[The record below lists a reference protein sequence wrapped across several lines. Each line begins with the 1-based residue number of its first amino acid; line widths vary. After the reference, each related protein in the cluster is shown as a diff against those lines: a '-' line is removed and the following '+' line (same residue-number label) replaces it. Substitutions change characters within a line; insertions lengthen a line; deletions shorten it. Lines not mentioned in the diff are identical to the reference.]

1 MEKKIININKG
12 LFTDTAKS
20 MQPENSTPFVLNGMF
35 DNGDQGYYSNE
46 KGNKPCYS
54 LPDGFTQ
61 HGQIAMLDGEFVVFA
76 ASDTTSIIGVV
87 DRFCVFTE
95 LIRASC
101 LNFNPQYQ
109 ISGEFRL
116 RRGCDRTIYFTD
128 DFNPIRTINL
138 DDLNQYKDDA
148 GNWDC
153 DRFDLFRSFQH
164 PCFSNI
170 TVNNTGGSLSVGTI
184 QFAIQYLD
192 SNLNPTNWITVSNVI
207 PIVSG
212 DLNGVYLNVEGGID
226 EKSNKS
232 VTLNISNLDEDFV
245 YYRIGILYHL
255 NGVTT
260 GYIKPY
266 TEINSSTSTYLYQ
279 GVNEDVDEIAD
290 PSEFSVPRLPYTIAK
305 TIKQLDNKLVIG
317 NIKDKKYNWSKFQQK
332 AMDITSEYETKAMKA
347 EDMDHWSPKT
357 FRYYNDTRSYMRD
370 EVYAFGIVWIFNDGS
385 VSPAF
390 HIPGRTKITDSTL
403 VTIGNSNIHNRPTV
417 ITNNWDDEQIAP
429 NFDTQHLPSVQNA
442 YKRWEIYNTAIRSN
456 INYDPNTPYYT
467 KGKLAYYESTQLYP
481 ETTDCDGNYIYGT
494 SAGTPIRHHKFPDTT
509 LEPHF
514 VDGSVNGT
522 TIDITSFSNV
532 STIIPMGIRFHDIE
546 PPLEYQN
553 SVIGYKIVRSLR
565 TEDNSTIIDKGV
577 LFGNTKFISNDNI
590 LNGTRTPFA
599 HRQSYPYYSES
610 VSGSNLSPT
619 IPITLVEND
628 DFRFCD
634 DFFATYPSIDSFS
647 FHSPKTKFSNIIQGD
662 YLKIERELQG
672 TVSYYLF
679 DATYPKNYLSLVKY
693 TNTYIPA
700 SNINNTNKT
709 ITNQQSID
717 ALVEGRIT
725 DVFVNQN
732 QQETCVITIGSG
744 LEKPSNLTDTIYLN
758 NNSSNRRSSNALS
771 HCYYVS
777 LKKYN
782 PSMYNSLS
790 SIIYNEVTTCYIN
803 KNSTSAGSV
812 DPIYGGDTF
821 ISQLWIRKTF
831 ESAQKDDCTEN
842 EITDDQDER
851 ALFGTWMESTINSE
865 LRYEGILDTDTTLD
879 VTDRCNEGYY
889 PKTFADPGGLY
900 IQNGKTR
907 DYLERESTC
916 INSYLYNDDFSK
928 ENQILFY
935 FPLPITFNYCAK
947 CSNQFKN
954 RIAVSQTSYQEQTED
969 NYRVFLANTYK
980 DVGAATGEITN
991 LLNKN
996 NKLYIQTENSLFSQ
1010 EVRPQTLRSDQATL
1024 YVSTGEPLEQ
1034 PVNEITTSDDGYA
1047 GSINKVATLNT
1058 SYGIFFISLTDKKIF
1073 NFSDK
1078 LNELSNSGI
1087 SNWLQNNMLLE
1098 FREQMKRFLN
1108 LDINPD
1114 NPAYRYGIGYT
1125 SAFDKINF
1133 RLLISKK
1140 DYKFIDEELI
1150 GGYTSI
1156 AIGNETSN
1164 FKFKNRAGT
1173 IGNQQINSIYF
1184 DTDNNYFFKRINSVS
1199 IEIIEFSDA
1208 TYFENRSWTL
1218 SYNLKY
1224 NAWVS
1229 WHSYLPSHMFNIN
1242 NRVYS
1247 HNGTNTGYE
1256 HNTGV
1261 YQRYYNSY
1269 KPFMIEHVISK
1280 NYLQT
1285 LTYPSIQYL
1294 SNVTKDTIN
1303 YPTDTFT
1310 KCWMYNDYQST
1321 GIQPLVLKDSNPFSI
1336 VSNSSG
1342 IFVDRTER
1350 QWSINKYRDI
1360 VDNTTNPQSLF
1371 KVDWSSINTD
1381 YYIDKIPNPVIH
1393 NLNKSVYTKERL
1405 RDVYMVA
1412 RLIYEDFNNKQLTI
1426 RFLMP
1431 VVNESAR

>member
-54 LPDGFTQ
+54 LPEGFIQ

-76 ASDTTSIIGVV
+76 VSDTNSIIGVV
-87 DRFCVFTE
+87 DRFCVFNE

-109 ISGEFRL
+109 ISGEFKL

-128 DFNPIRTINL
+128 DLNAIRTINL

-153 DRFDLFRSFQH
+153 SKFSLFRGFQH

-170 TVNNTGGSLSVGTI
+170 VVNNTGGSLSVGTY
-184 QFAIQYLD
+184 QLAIQYLD
-192 SNLNPTNWITVSNVI
+192 SNLNPTNWITVSSVI
-207 PIVSG
+207 PVVSG
-212 DLNGVYLNVEGGID
+212 DINGLYRNVEGGID
-226 EKSNKS
+226 EESNKS
-232 VTLNISNLDEDFV
+232 ITLSLSNLDESFV
-245 YYRIGILYHL
+245 YYRIGVISHL
-255 NGVTT
+255 NSVTT

-266 TEINSSTSTYLYQ
+266 VEITGTTSTYLLQ
-279 GVNEDVDEIAD
+279 GINEQVDIIAD
-290 PSEFSVPRLPYTIAK
+290 PTEFSVGKLPYHTAAAIQ
-305 TIKQLDNKLVIG
+305 QLDNKLVIG
-317 NIKDKKYNWSKFQQK
+317 NIKDKNYNWSKFQQQ
-332 AMDITSEYETKAMKA
+332 AMSITSEYETTAMQA
-347 EDMDHWSPKT
+347 ENMNHWSPKT
-357 FRYYNDTRSYMRD
+357 VAYYKDSRSYMRD

-390 HIPGRTKITDSTL
+390 HIPGRNKITDSL
-403 VTIGNSNIHNRPTV
+403 RISIGNSNIHNRPIV
-417 ITNNWDDEQIAP
+417 VTNDWDDSQVNP
-429 NFDTQHLPSVQNA
+429 SSDTQHLPSAQNT
-442 YKRWEIYNTAIRSN
+442 YNRWEVYNTAIRTN

-467 KGKLAYYESTQLYP
+467 KGSLAYYESTELYP
-481 ETTDCDGNYIYGT
+481 STTDCDGNYIYG
-494 SAGTPIRHHKFPDTT
+494 SAAGTPVRHHKFPDTT
-509 LEPHF
+509 LEPHYIA
-514 VDGSVNGT
+514 GEVNGST
-522 TIDITSFSNV
+522 TDITSLANV
-532 STIIPMGIRFHDIE
+532 NTIVPMGIRFYNIIPPTEYFDDIK
-546 PPLEYQN
+546 
-553 SVIGYKIVRSLR
+553 GYKIVRSLR
-565 TEDNSTIIDKGV
+565 SDANSSVIDKGV
-577 LFGNTKFISNDNI
+577 VFENLKLLSDNNDNGYI
-590 LNGTRTPFA
+590 
-599 HRQSYPYYSES
+599 QSYPYYSQ
-610 VSGSNLSPT
+610 
-619 IPITLVEND
+619 PITPVRPPLTLIEND

-634 DFFATYPSIDSFS
+634 DPNSSEYTNTSFS
-647 FHSPKTKFSNIIQGD
+647 FHSPKSKFTSTLNGDYIKVEREIQGP
-662 YLKIERELQG
+662 L
-672 TVSYYLF
+672 SYYLF
-679 DATYPKNYLSLVKY
+679 GTGDVWESKVPYINHAIPDSTVTNRLISKQSYVDALSESTGPL
-693 TNTYIPA
+693 TNTFY
-700 SNINNTNKT
+700 
-709 ITNQQSID
+709 
-717 ALVEGRIT
+717 
-725 DVFVNQN
+725 NQN
-732 QQETCVITIGSG
+732 QQETYVIETGSA
-744 LEKPSNLTDTIYLN
+744 LIKPQTLTDTVYIDTPLLGELLN
-758 NNSSNRRSSNALS
+758 NQGIS
-771 HCYYVS
+771 HAYYTSV
-777 LKKYN
+777 KKYN
-782 PSMYNSLS
+782 PRMYESLS
-790 SIIYNEVTTCYIN
+790 SIVYNEVTTCYID
-803 KNSTSAGSV
+803 KSSPTAYRT
-812 DPIYGGDTF
+812 DPVYGGDTF
-821 ISQLWIRKTF
+821 ISQLWIRKTI
-831 ESAQKDDCTEN
+831 EQGKQSDCTEAEPQIYRTN
-842 EITDDQDER
+842 S
-851 ALFGTWMESTINSE
+851 LFGVWMESTINSE
-865 LRYEGILDTDTTLD
+865 LRHEGILTTDTTLD
-879 VTDRCNEGYY
+879 ASDRCNEGYF
-889 PKTFADPGGLY
+889 PKTFDDGY
-900 IQNGKTR
+900 YTQTGKTR
-907 DYLERESTC
+907 QYLDRISLC

-947 CSNQFKN
+947 CANEFKN
-954 RIAVSQTSYQEQTED
+954 RVAVSQTAYQEQTED
-969 NYRVFLANTYK
+969 NYRVFLANNYK
-980 DVGAATGEITN
+980 DIGAPTGQITN

-1034 PVNEITTSDDGYA
+1034 PVNEITTSTDGYA

-1058 SYGIFFISLTDKKIF
+1058 SYGIFFISLTDRKIF

-1078 LNELSNSGI
+1078 LNELSTSGI

-1098 FREQMKRFLN
+1098 FREQMKRLLN

-1114 NPAYRYGIGYT
+1114 NPAYKYGIGYT

-1133 RLLISKK
+1133 RLLVSKK

-1184 DTDNNYFFKRINSVS
+1184 DTDNNYFFKRINSES

-1208 TYFENRSWTL
+1208 TYFENKSWTL

-1256 HNTGV
+1256 HNVGV
-1261 YQRYYNSY
+1261 YQRYYDSY
-1269 KPFMIEHVISK
+1269 KPFMIEHVITK

-1360 VDNTTNPQSLF
+1360 VDNTANPQSLF

-1381 YYIDKIPNPVIH
+1381 YYIDKVPNPVIH